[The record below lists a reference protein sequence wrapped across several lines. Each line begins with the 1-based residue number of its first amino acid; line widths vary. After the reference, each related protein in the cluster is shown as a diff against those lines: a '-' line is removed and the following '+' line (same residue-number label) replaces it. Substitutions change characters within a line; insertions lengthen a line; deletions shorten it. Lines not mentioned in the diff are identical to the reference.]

1 MAIASHTGC
10 VSSHEACLPFP
21 HLAPIENCFCYGN
34 FEFVLSLFFLLA
46 ASDQSPLQGAEGNAT
61 MAEGDFFD
69 SVILDKGTDDEL
81 VFHFD
86 IF

>member
-1 MAIASHTGC
+1 MVI
-10 VSSHEACLPFP
+10 L
-21 HLAPIENCFCYGN
+21 N
-34 FEFVLSLFFLLA
+34 LFFFLA